1 MKSIR
6 SSMLFKVF
14 ILAIGALGASAIPAH
29 AQSAT
34 GKFTLTHEARWGN
47 VLLSPGVYSFAL
59 QSPSLPA
66 AIMVGKTGAAQV
78 AIVLP
83 AARLGGKTQR
93 RQHPGADS
101 HCGRRILRERAVS
114 GRSRFESSLFGA
126 QVADGNRIGETGTH
140 RRVSTRQVKLPMRKR
155 PSNLVAASA
164 FLLSE

>member
-6 SSMLFKVF
+6 SSMLFKVV
-14 ILAIGALGASAIPAH
+14 ILAIGALAASASPAQ

-47 VLLSPGVYSFAL
+47 VLLTPGVYSFAL

-83 AARLGGKTQR
+83 ASVSAERPAVGSTLLLNRTASGESFVSALYLGDLGLSL
-93 RQHPGADS
+93 HYSAP
-101 HCGRRILRERAVS
+101 
-114 GRSRFESSLFGA
+114 RSPVATETAKLGPIAESQPA
-126 QVADGNRIGETGTH
+126 
-140 RRVSTRQVKLPMRKR
+140 K
-155 PSNLVAASA
+155 
-164 FLLSE
+164 

>member
-6 SSMLFKVF
+6 SSMLFKVV
-14 ILAIGALGASAIPAH
+14 ILAIGALAASAIPAQ

-66 AIMVGKTGAAQV
+66 AIMVGKTGAAQI

-83 AARLGGKTQR
+83 
-93 RQHPGADS
+93 P
-101 HCGRRILRERAVS
+101 
-114 GRSRFESSLFGA
+114 RSRLKNSA
-126 QVADGNRIGETGTH
+126 R
-140 RRVSTRQVKLPMRKR
+140 
-155 PSNLVAASA
+155 AAPWC
-164 FLLSE
+164 

>member
-1 MKSIR
+1 MKSI
-6 SSMLFKVF
+6 SNSMLFKLF
-14 ILAIGALGASAIPAH
+14 ILAAGLAGASAIPAH

-83 AARLGGKTQR
+83 AAVSAERLSNGSTLVLTRTQA
-93 RQHPGADS
+93 GES
-101 HCGRRILRERAVS
+101 FVS
-114 GRSRFESSLFGA
+114 ALYLGDLGLSLHYSAPRSPMATESA
-126 QVADGNRIGETGTH
+126 
-140 RRVSTRQVKLPMRKR
+140 KLGPIAESQPAK
-155 PSNLVAASA
+155 
-164 FLLSE
+164 

>member
-6 SSMLFKVF
+6 SSMLFKLF
-14 ILAIGALGASAIPAH
+14 ILAVGLMAATAIPAQ

-66 AIMVGKTGAAQV
+66 AIMVGKAGGVQV

-83 AARLGGKTQR
+83 ASASAEKLRAGSTLSLNRTEAGESFVSALYLGELGLSLHYSAPRSQATTESAKL
-93 RQHPGADS
+93 GSIADS
-101 HCGRRILRERAVS
+101 QPA
-114 GRSRFESSLFGA
+114 
-126 QVADGNRIGETGTH
+126 
-140 RRVSTRQVKLPMRKR
+140 K
-155 PSNLVAASA
+155 
-164 FLLSE
+164 

>member
-1 MKSIR
+1 M
-6 SSMLFKVF
+6 
-14 ILAIGALGASAIPAH
+14 AGASAIPAH

-83 AARLGGKTQR
+83 AAVSAERLSNGSTLVLTRTQA
-93 RQHPGADS
+93 GES
-101 HCGRRILRERAVS
+101 FVS
-114 GRSRFESSLFGA
+114 ALYLGDLGLSLHYSAPRSPMATESA
-126 QVADGNRIGETGTH
+126 
-140 RRVSTRQVKLPMRKR
+140 KLGPIAESQPAK
-155 PSNLVAASA
+155 
-164 FLLSE
+164 